1 MSKFAILS
9 AFVLL
14 CAQLPGGLASP
25 AMVKRQG
32 HEQGP
37 VDPPAAPTKP
47 IQARQAVVTSVVGGV
62 TSVVGGVT
70 TVVGGVTSI
79 VGGIL
84 ADEPVATATTV
95 LDRRD
100 GVAISVG
107 GDITFDGHF
116 TVDTD
121 AAASKAVEAQVAAV
135 TSIVG
140 GVTSVVGGVTSII
153 GGILADESTAAP
165 SATAIASKAVEARQ
179 AVVTTVING
188 MTSVIG
194 VLGDESTA
202 APVATASAVVEAR
215 DTIAI
220 SVGGDINFD
229 GHFTV
234 DTETAASKVIDAREV
249 VATTVPVVDTTVPVG
264 RDLVDASVSAAVPV
278 ATAELEARQN
288 AIAGPF
294 GGDFP
299 IDTEGAASKVVE
311 ARQVVATTVPVGRD
325 LVDASVSAAVPVATA
340 ELEARQGVVISVGGG
355 VAGANFGGLFT
366 VQSSALP
373 AAKTVEADVA
383 AVTSVVGGVTS
394 VVGGVTTVIGGVT
407 SVLGRAVPTPPAQH

>member
-25 AMVKRQG
+25 AMMKRQG

-47 IQARQAVVTSVVGGV
+47 IEARQAVVTSVVGGV

-70 TVVGGVTSI
+70 SVVGGVTSI
-79 VGGIL
+79 IGGIL
-84 ADEPVATATTV
+84 ADEPVATATAV

-121 AAASKAVEAQVAAV
+121 AAASK
-135 TSIVG
+135 I
-140 GVTSVVGGVTSII
+140 
-153 GGILADESTAAP
+153 
-165 SATAIASKAVEARQ
+165 VEARQ
-179 AVVTTVING
+179 AVVTTVI
-188 MTSVIG
+188 G

-202 APVATASAVVEAR
+202 IPAATASAVVDAN
-215 DTIAI
+215 AI
-220 SVGGDINFD
+220 SV
-229 GHFTV
+229 
-234 DTETAASKVIDAREV
+234 
-249 VATTVPVVDTTVPVG
+249 
-264 RDLVDASVSAAVPV
+264 
-278 ATAELEARQN
+278 RQN
-288 AIAGPF
+288 ADGAGPYSC
-294 GGDFP
+294 DL
-299 IDTEGAASKVVE
+299 DTGCSKVVE
-311 ARQVVATTVPVGRD
+311 ARQVDAS
-325 LVDASVSAAVPVATA
+325 ASVSAAVPVATA
-340 ELEARQGVVISVGGG
+340 ELEARQGMVVSVGGG

-373 AAKTVEADVA
+373 AAKTV
-383 AVTSVVGGVTS
+383 TSVVGGVTS

-407 SVLGRAVPTPPAQH
+407 SVLGKAVPTPPVQH